1 MAFLLSVTRPTSDV
15 TVTVQRSTC
24 PAVVTALMIAL
35 PEPSAVTVPSLL
47 TDAAA
52 GLLLSHLRT

>member
-24 PAVVTALMIAL
+24 PAVITALITAL
-35 PEPSAVTVPSLL
+35 PELSAVTVPLLL
-47 TDAAA
+47 TVATA